1 MGGFNEERNIF
12 ICLFGYSSLGFF
24 IHITCFREYSDF
36 MLNTQNSSRILKKL
50 KNYTPEKFSMTG
62 TSESKKSRFCELFLC

>member
-1 MGGFNEERNIF
+1 MKREIYF